1 MRKPGSSPIRCQ
13 MQRRVSEPID
23 VVDPS
28 TSTTATSRDS
38 LSLPLCSLPLCKHVW
53 FCWPLREAHGHSAE
67 GESIICITDHT
78 SRRALGTS
86 VGMMMMAGKAACGQ
100 SASLA
105 VPECLLRARL
115 AALDRPTLP
124 GIGQA
129 IGRPATAS
137 GGVLEPAA
145 TKVADFTALDHSGK
159 ARLDDSH
166 AILELMQ
173 RGMRHPMV
181 CDVGS
186 AHPAPSFVWGRP
198 RRPTCIVIDGL
209 LASCLDEPRHGQ
221 SASRERHSLPPL
233 LPGAGA
239 VGAGLRSALWRSGLA
254 AQRQMGGSSL
264 GHSR

>member
-28 TSTTATSRDS
+28 TATKTSSRDS

-209 LASCLDEPRHGQ
+209 LASCLDEPQHG
-221 SASRERHSLPPL
+221 
-233 LPGAGA
+233 
-239 VGAGLRSALWRSGLA
+239 
-254 AQRQMGGSSL
+254 
-264 GHSR
+264 